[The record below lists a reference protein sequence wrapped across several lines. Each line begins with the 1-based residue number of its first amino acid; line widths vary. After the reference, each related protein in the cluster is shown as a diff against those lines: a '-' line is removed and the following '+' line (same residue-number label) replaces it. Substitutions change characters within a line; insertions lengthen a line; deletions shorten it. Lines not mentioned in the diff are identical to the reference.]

1 MEKNKAIPAAPVQSH
16 TLQQDMEALKFWVT
30 EQLRPTVLAQEDKP
44 EPSEPPFS
52 RAVTRASAYDDFLI
66 KFRPDLSERIIL
78 LLAMAPH
85 LQANFFEAIILKL
98 FPQGGDLPEI
108 GGAKGQH
115 HRGMMPT
122 AETAA
127 FLLPGEPFQVKKK
140 LRAIFSK
147 THYFSKEDVLSLEQV
162 APGEPKLSGRIL
174 LSEEYAEYF
183 FTGSFG
189 RPDFSPDF
197 PAKLVTTKMKWN
209 DLVLHP
215 YTAEQMEDIKRWLY
229 YHRILEKDTN
239 LSRKI
244 ASGYRALFYGPPG
257 TGKTL
262 TATLMGKEFKRDVY
276 RIDLSQ
282 IVSKYIGETEKNLD
296 KVFSRAHH
304 KDWMLF
310 FDEADALFGKRT
322 NVQNAHDKYA
332 NQETA
337 FLLQRIEDF
346 PGLIILASNFKSN
359 IDTAF
364 LRRFDAVVH
373 FPLPNAA
380 ERLKLWEQSLPV
392 SIKYEEL
399 PLLQLA
405 ADYEISGAAIIN
417 VMQYACLKALA
428 GERKILTHTDVL
440 EGIRRE
446 KRKEER

>member
-1 MEKNKAIPAAPVQSH
+1 MEKNKAIPATPVQSH
-16 TLQQDMEALKFWVT
+16 TLRQDMEALKFWVT

-52 RAVTRASAYDDFLI
+52 RAVARASAYDDFLI